1 MNIGFLKR
9 VFLIFSSKEKYQV
22 SIIFILSII
31 TSIFEMIGVFS
42 IVPFMSLLTN
52 PDYIT
57 NNVYFSYFAN
67 SYSLNLIDSKVYFGI
82 IIIIL
87 FIFSNLMNIVTLWY
101 TMNFIAEY
109 QSRISSTVL
118 KKYLSNS
125 YDFFI
130 KSDHAI
136 LSKNVLDESCILAD
150 GVIYAILQILTKS
163 LIIFAI
169 SILMIIVNPELFFGS
184 IFLFAIIYLLIFVRY
199 KKVLYNIGFNRVEAN
214 ESRFKKTREVLSNI
228 KDVKYHS
235 LEEFYIK
242 SFSNSAYDFAHL
254 NAKRNLISLLPRYF
268 IEILTFGGIFSGI
281 VYLIAIEESLL
292 LNIPVISM
300 FLLSIYRIM
309 PLLQNI
315 FINTTNIKSSEYVF
329 NNIEAILSKPYQIKS
344 KISSNITF
352 TKNINFENVYFNYAD
367 NKNILENVNLEIS
380 KGETYAIIGG
390 TGTGKTTIIDILLG
404 FYDIKSGQITMD
416 GFPLKGNSFKSI
428 NKIIGYV
435 SQSISYLS
443 DNILKNITFC
453 DNHNDIDIDKVMK
466 VIRITKLDDL
476 VKTLDKGIYGN
487 IGDMGSMLS
496 GGQKQRLGIARAL
509 YREPQILILDE
520 ATNALDRQTELEI
533 LTNIK
538 ESYQSIT
545 LILVTHRNTY
555 LEFCDKIIEISDKKT
570 IMNLT
575 GKINK

>member
-1 MNIGFLKR
+1 MSIDFLKR
-9 VFLIFSSKEKYQV
+9 VFLVFTSKEKYQI
-22 SIIFILSII
+22 SIVFVLSIF

-57 NNVYFSYFAN
+57 NNEYFSYFAA

-87 FIFSNLMNIVTLWY
+87 FVFSNLMNVVTLWY
-101 TMNFIAEY
+101 TMHFIAEY
-109 QSRISSTVL
+109 QTRISSTVF

-136 LSKNVLDESCILAD
+136 LSKNILDESCVLAD
-150 GVIYAILQILTKS
+150 GVIYCILQIFTKS
-163 LIIFAI
+163 LIIVAI
-169 SILMIIVNPELFFGS
+169 SILMITVNPKLFFGS
-184 IFLFAIIYLLIFVRY
+184 IFLFAVIYLLIFGKY
-199 KKVLYNIGFNRVEAN
+199 KKVLFDIGFNRVEAN

-235 LEEFYIK
+235 LENFYTD
-242 SFSNSAYDFAHL
+242 SFSNSSYNFAHL

-281 VYLIAIEESLL
+281 VYLIATEESLL

-315 FINTTNIKSSEYVF
+315 FSNITNIKSSEYVF
-329 NNIEAILSKPYQIKS
+329 DNIERILNQPYQVENKV
-344 KISSNITF
+344 SSNITF
-352 TKNINFENVYFNYAD
+352 TKNILFKNVSFNYND
-367 NKNILENVNLEIS
+367 NKNILENVNLEIT

-390 TGTGKTTIIDILLG
+390 TGAGKTTLIDILLG
-404 FYDIKSGQITMD
+404 FYDIKSGQITID
-416 GFPLKGNSFKSI
+416 DFPLKGNSFKSI

-443 DNILKNITFC
+443 DNIIRNIAFC
-453 DNHNDIDIDKVMK
+453 DNHNDIDMDKVKK

-476 VKTLDKGIYGN
+476 VLTLDKGIYGS

-520 ATNALDRQTELEI
+520 ATNALDKQTELEI
-533 LTNIK
+533 LDSIK
-538 ESYQSIT
+538 QSYQNIT
-545 LILVTHRNTY
+545 LILITHRNTY
-555 LEFCDKIIEISDKKT
+555 LEFCDKIIEISDKKA
-570 IMNLT
+570 IMKMT
-575 GKINK
+575 KK